1 MKEYLIQRLSVTDT
15 RRSSEALNLTV
26 REGWE
31 PAHFFRTNQ
40 GDLGVVFYREYEPPK
55 ESKKKGSQKPVEE
68 PFDVSEVIDDPEL
81 ADGVKDLLS

>member
-15 RRSSEALNLTV
+15 RRSTEALNHSV

-40 GDLGVVFYREYEPPK
+40 GDLGVVYNREYVVPEPQ
-55 ESKKKGSQKPVEE
+55 KKKNKKQE
-68 PFDVSEVIDDPEL
+68 DLDLNQLVSDPEL
-81 ADGVKDLLS
+81 IDGVKDLLS